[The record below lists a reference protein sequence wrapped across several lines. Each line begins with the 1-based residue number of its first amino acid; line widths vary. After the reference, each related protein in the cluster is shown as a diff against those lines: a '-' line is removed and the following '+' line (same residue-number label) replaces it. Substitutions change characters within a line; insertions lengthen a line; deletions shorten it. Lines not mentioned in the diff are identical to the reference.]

1 MNVSEMLEY
10 VADCNVNG
18 FRLTPKGRI
27 AALEILQERQKWTD
41 DHAVMFNRLK
51 ASAEEDFLPFKFQ
64 RVATKT
70 RLWKALDLAK
80 KLTRKTR
87 KTQRRKLRIKAH
99 KEAEARKAKAA

>member
-41 DHAVMFNRLK
+41 DHVVMYKRLK
-51 ASAEEDFLPFKFQ
+51 ASTEEAFIPFKFQ

-70 RLWKALDLAK
+70 RLWQALDLAK
-80 KLTRKTR
+80 KLTKKTR

-99 KEAEARKAKAA
+99 KEAEARKVNAA